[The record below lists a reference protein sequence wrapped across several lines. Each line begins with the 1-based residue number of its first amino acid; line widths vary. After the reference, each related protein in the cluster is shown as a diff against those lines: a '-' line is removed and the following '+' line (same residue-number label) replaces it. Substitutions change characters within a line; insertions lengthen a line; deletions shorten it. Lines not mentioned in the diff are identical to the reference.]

1 MADEIV
7 ALFRK
12 FLSSIRPDDDYLNTL
27 RNRREV
33 IVRAVNR
40 EFRSRDTSD
49 HAIYVG
55 SHGRNTA
62 NKYSDIDLAV
72 ILPEQEKARFTNYSG
87 NGQSTLLQVVKGAIL
102 DSYPTTD
109 VKGDGQIVS
118 VKFSDGMTFEVLPAF
133 ETGYYIN
140 SLYYP
145 DTHSGGKWKITD
157 PRSEQ
162 KAISDLN
169 GRCGDRIYDL
179 CRTVRIWNRQ
189 NAANM
194 SGYVIDATVC
204 EFFRCN
210 QSIWTVLDYP
220 HLVSAYVHFLYNNRY
235 KTHWPMVD
243 SNELVIADID
253 RKAVEDTIK
262 MIDLADAS
270 IREGRTWDAIQAW
283 GNILGSSFPVV

>member
-1 MADEIV
+1 MVDEID

-12 FLSSIRPDDDYLNTL
+12 FRSSIRLDDDYLNTL
-27 RNRREV
+27 RNRREI

-40 EFRSRDTSD
+40 KFRSRDTSD
-49 HAIYVG
+49 HSIYVG

-72 ILPEQEKARFTNYSG
+72 ILPEQEYDRFTSYSS

-133 ETGYYIN
+133 ETGCFN
-140 SLYYP
+140 KSLYYP
-145 DTHSGGKWKITD
+145 DTHSGGEWEITD

-169 GRCGDRIYDL
+169 SRCGDKLYDL
-179 CRTVRIWNRQ
+179 CRTVRAWNRK
-189 NAANM
+189 NAAIM
-194 SGYVIDATVC
+194 SGYAIDATVC

-210 QSIWTVLDYP
+210 SSIWTVLDYP
-220 HLVSAYVHFLYNNRY
+220 YLFSAYLHFLDDNWL
-235 KTHWPMVD
+235 KTSWSMIG
-243 SNELVIADID
+243 SNESVVVDINRNIVKATIELLD
-253 RKAVEDTIK
+253 AANELFKLGRKE
-262 MIDLADAS
+262 
-270 IREGRTWDAIQAW
+270 DAIKAW
-283 GNILGSSFPVV
+283 GVIFGSDFPVA